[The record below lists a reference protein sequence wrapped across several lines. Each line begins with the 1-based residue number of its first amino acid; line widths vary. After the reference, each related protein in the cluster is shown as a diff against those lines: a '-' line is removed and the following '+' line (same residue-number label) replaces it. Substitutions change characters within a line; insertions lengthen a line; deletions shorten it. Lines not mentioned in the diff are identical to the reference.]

1 MVKES
6 QLLGTGWAFP
16 PSFDWRSKEAVLVS
30 QVDDIE
36 QSLHILLSTVP
47 GERVMQP
54 SYGCGIKRMV
64 FETVNDSSITEIKDI
79 ISKAILFFEVRITLH
94 EIDIDLS
101 DFDQLGVLRLKL
113 DYTVRTTNTRTNLIY
128 PLYLR
133 EGTHVRQPE

>member
-101 DFDQLGVLRLKL
+101 DFDQSGVLRLKL
-113 DYTVRTTNTRTNLIY
+113 DYTVRTTNTRTNLVY

>member
-113 DYTVRTTNTRTNLIY
+113 DYTVRTTNTRTNLVY

>member
-1 MVKES
+1 MANES
-6 QLLGTGWAFP
+6 RFLGTGWAFP

-54 SYGCGIKRMV
+54 GYGCGIKRMV

-101 DFDQLGVLRLKL
+101 DFDRSGVLRLKL
-113 DYTVRTTNTRTNLIY
+113 DYTVRTTNTRTNLVY